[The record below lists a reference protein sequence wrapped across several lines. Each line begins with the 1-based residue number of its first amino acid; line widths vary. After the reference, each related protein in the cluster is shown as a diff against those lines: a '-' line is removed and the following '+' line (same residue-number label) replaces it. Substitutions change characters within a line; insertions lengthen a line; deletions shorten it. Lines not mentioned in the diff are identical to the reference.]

1 MIGAEVAGEGED
13 LVFQL
18 VQLRASATGKPLT
31 DGELTFI
38 ASYPRELAAVP
49 GPAQLAGRAR
59 AAWHS
64 PAARPG
70 ELITYRPCR

>member
-38 ASYPRELAAVP
+38 ASYPRELSLLCPGLLSWRAGSGRRGTAPPPVP
-49 GPAQLAGRAR
+49 A
-59 AAWHS
+59 S
-64 PAARPG
+64 
-70 ELITYRPCR
+70 

>member
-31 DGELTFI
+31 DGEMTFDRL
-38 ASYPRELAAVP
+38 P
-49 GPAQLAGRAR
+49 
-59 AAWHS
+59 
-64 PAARPG
+64 
-70 ELITYRPCR
+70 T